1 MPNKDDYHVNPQF
14 KIGFATP
21 PTPSSTQQY
30 PKLPNVNTPAV
41 VAPATSRMM
50 RKPQHSQQQHN
61 YNSPSSNTEGKL
73 SYDNTPHTDNTDNIN
88 NNGSNNNNVP
98 QHTNSNEAQRQFHR
112 KTLGEWDFL
121 ETIGAGS
128 MGKVKLARHHQ
139 TNEICAI
146 KIVNRATKA
155 FLHKEQSLPP
165 PQNEQELLQRQ
176 KKLEKEISRDKRT
189 IREASLGQV
198 LYHPHICRLYEMCTM
213 SNHFYMLF
221 EYVSGGQLLDYIIQH
236 GSLREHHARK
246 FARGIASALEYL
258 HANNIVHRD
267 LKIENIMISTSGEI
281 KIIDF
286 GLSNVYDLHKQLNTF
301 CGSLYFAAPELL
313 KAKPY
318 TGPEVDV
325 WSFGVV
331 LYVLVCGK
339 VPFDDEVSSVLHEKI
354 KQGHVEY
361 PNHLSIEVISLLSK
375 MLVVDPAKRASLRQV
390 IDHPWMNRGYDSK
403 VKSYLPQRIPLTPE
417 MLDQKVIKEMHRLE
431 FVENVDDTRET
442 LTKIITEP
450 TYLEL
455 SKQYWENVSY
465 IKRVNPNVTTNLTIE
480 DPTRA
485 YSPLL
490 SIYYLV
496 SEMLERKM
504 AKLRRKQA
512 QMVKL
517 QQGQQQLQLQQIQN
531 PLAES
536 DLLNTKNN
544 TAHSLQQP
552 VLLQRNHNSAI
563 QSTSPSNNNNIP
575 QISNSP
581 NPNLLMTNSQNENKL
596 PLPPPQNNNNFN
608 RVAVPVT
615 TTAEKSANLPMNTS
629 YDTTPGVPT
638 PLLKSPLKRPVPK
651 YGNLDANPHPI
662 NVSKHQPLKILVPPK
677 LAIPEQAH
685 TSPTS
690 RKSSENH
697 ENFDAVVSPIPTGKD
712 YYHMQQSATPADS
725 NKSFGGILRRLSQR
739 HDGHPQTST
748 LQTPKGQHSR
758 YENDT
763 NGPISQNLNNYGS
776 NQMTLSNNI
785 NNITT
790 NTTTT
795 STNNNNNNNL
805 TVNSR
810 GSKKTHARAV
820 SEYTASV
827 SRTQSFKVPVDHV
840 HIITPPMRSAS
851 QKQPKKTKFPALP
864 SNAEILLQEQKE
876 KQLEQD
882 MNNLKING
890 DQLQVPSEQ
899 RKLETPA
906 DDDVET
912 LNDDNQP
919 IAPLTIV
926 KSRKYH
932 PSARAKSVGHARRE
946 SLKFSRPP
954 APQALAM
961 NNYPADVEDTGFLQ
975 YSDDSK
981 SDSTRTTPSNIVSS
995 NNSHNST
1002 LLNATT
1008 SKENGTSLVPMLPEL
1023 TDEEILAEAAKAPP
1037 GSMPS
1042 IDYPRSLFLKGFFSV
1057 QTTSSKPLPIVRYKI
1072 MYVLRKMNIDFK
1084 EVKGG
1089 FICVQRHFGNQY
1101 EKIEKNDNSAYSSN
1115 NIATPKPQLT
1125 GERIRDISR
1134 HSSIRRQQSLKQP
1147 FPGIPNTP
1155 NKFAHHERNV
1165 SLIASPISEQV
1176 GYNNISQELSSASI
1190 DDFHSPDDVLTTS
1203 KVQEMNMEN
1212 NDNDAVDIKEKAPI
1226 RFEIH
1231 IVKVRIVGLAGVHFK
1246 KVSGNTWLYKELAS
1260 NILKDL
1266 NL

>member
-1 MPNKDDYHVNPQF
+1 MPNKDDYHINPQF

-21 PTPSSTQQY
+21 PTPSTQQY
-30 PKLPNVNTPAV
+30 PKPVNVNTPSV

-50 RKPQHSQQQHN
+50 RKSQHSQHQQQHDHK
-61 YNSPSSNTEGKL
+61 SSLGNTEDNPAF
-73 SYDNTPHTDNTDNIN
+73 DNTNTDNNIIN
-88 NNGSNNNNVP
+88 NNTNNNNNDSHNNISH
-98 QHTNSNEAQRQFHR
+98 HTNNNDVQRQFHR
-112 KTLGEWDFL
+112 KSLGDWDFL

-165 PQNEQELLQRQ
+165 PKTEQELLQRQ
-176 KKLEKEISRDKRT
+176 KRLEKEISRDKRT

-198 LYHPHICRLYEMCTM
+198 LYHPHICRLFEMCTM

-258 HANNIVHRD
+258 HGNNIVHRD

-286 GLSNVYDLHKQLNTF
+286 GLSNVYDLHKQLYTF

-313 KAKPY
+313 KANPY

-375 MLVVDPAKRASLRQV
+375 MLVVEPSKRASLRQV

-403 VKSYLPQRIPLTPE
+403 VRSYLPQRIPLTPK
-417 MLDQKVIKEMHRLE
+417 MLDQKVIKEMYRLE
-431 FVENVDDTRET
+431 FIENIDDTRDI
-442 LTKIITEP
+442 LTKIVTEP
-450 TYLEL
+450 MYLEL
-455 SKQYWENVSY
+455 SKQYWDNISY
-465 IKRVNPNVTTNLTIE
+465 IKRINPNVTTNLTIE

-485 YSPLL
+485 YHPLL
-490 SIYYLV
+490 SMYYLV
-496 SEMLERKM
+496 AEMLERKL

-512 QMVKL
+512 QMAKL
-517 QQGQQQLQLQQIQN
+517 QKQMQN
-531 PLAES
+531 PLIDS
-536 DLLNTKNN
+536 GSLNTNN
-544 TAHSLQQP
+544 NVEHSLQQP
-552 VLLQRNHNSAI
+552 ALVQCNQNATMMRTP
-563 QSTSPSNNNNIP
+563 QSSNNNIP
-575 QISNSP
+575 QNSNLP
-581 NPNLLMTNSQNENKL
+581 NPNLLTPNSQTENKFQL
-596 PLPPPQNNNNFN
+596 SPQNSNSSKG
-608 RVAVPVT
+608 VPVLGT
-615 TTAEKSANLPMNTS
+615 NTIEDSVNSPMNTK
-629 YDTTPGVPT
+629 YNATPNIPAS
-638 PLLKSPLKRPVPK
+638 LLKSPLKRSVPK
-651 YGNLDANPHPI
+651 YGNLDTNPNHI
-662 NVSKHQPLKILVPPK
+662 STSEHQHLKILVPPK

-697 ENFDAVVSPIPTGKD
+697 ENFDNVLSPVPTETD
-712 YYHMQQSATPADS
+712 YYPIQQSATPADS
-725 NKSFGGILRRLSQR
+725 NKSFGGILRKLSQKR
-739 HDGHPQTST
+739 DQQAQTPT
-748 LQTPKGQHSR
+748 LQPPKIHHTR
-758 YENDT
+758 YTNDI
-763 NGPISQNLNNYGS
+763 NGSKSQNVNAYGVPAT
-776 NQMTLSNNI
+776 TLTGNS
-785 NNITT
+785 
-790 NTTTT
+790 
-795 STNNNNNNNL
+795 NNNNL
-805 TVNSR
+805 IVNSR
-810 GSKKTHARAV
+810 GSKKTHARTV
-820 SEYTASV
+820 SEYAPSV
-827 SRTQSFKVPVDHV
+827 SRTQSFKIQLDH
-840 HIITPPMRSAS
+840 INTITPPMRSAS
-851 QKQPKKTKFPALP
+851 QKQPKKTDLPALP
-864 SNAEILLQEQKE
+864 SNAETLLQEQKE
-876 KQLEQD
+876 KQLEHD
-882 MNNLKING
+882 LSNLKING
-890 DQLQVPSEQ
+890 DKSQMSQQLEVPSAQ
-899 RKLETPA
+899 RTLDTTT
-906 DDDVET
+906 DNDIDT

-919 IAPLTIV
+919 IAPLTVV
-926 KSRKYH
+926 KGRKYH

-946 SLKFSRPP
+946 SLKFIRPP
-954 APQALAM
+954 APPTLTM
-961 NNYPADVEDTGFLQ
+961 NNYPVDVENTGFLQ
-975 YSDDSK
+975 HSDDSK
-981 SDSTRTTPSNIVSS
+981 SDSTRITLSNMVSANNGQNNNVQNARTS
-995 NNSHNST
+995 N
-1002 LLNATT
+1002 
-1008 SKENGTSLVPMLPEL
+1008 ENGTSLHEVLPEL

-1057 QTTSSKPLPIVRYKI
+1057 QTTSSMPLPIVRYKI
-1072 MYVLRKMNIDFK
+1072 IYVLKKMNIEFK

-1089 FICVQRHFGNQY
+1089 FICVQRHFGDQY
-1101 EKIEKNDNSAYSSN
+1101 EKLEKNRNATHSSN
-1115 NIATPKPQLT
+1115 KITSPKPQSSNET
-1125 GERIRDISR
+1125 IRDVSR

-1155 NKFAHHERNV
+1155 NNVVHHERNV

-1190 DDFHSPDDVLTTS
+1190 DEFHNPDDVLTTS
-1203 KVQEMNMEN
+1203 KVQGMNMAN
-1212 NDNDAVDIKEKAPI
+1212 SDINKVDVKERAPI
-1226 RFEIH
+1226 KFEIH